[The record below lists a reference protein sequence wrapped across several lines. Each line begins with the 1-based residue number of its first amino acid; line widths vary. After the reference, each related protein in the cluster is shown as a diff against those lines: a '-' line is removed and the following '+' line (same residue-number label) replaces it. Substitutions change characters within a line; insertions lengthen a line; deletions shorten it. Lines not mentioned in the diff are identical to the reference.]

1 MAHAGRSLGR
11 LSFLFLLAIILS
23 CVLTDRVGQRGGDST
38 YPSIRTIIDGNDGGD
53 YSGDGGGGPGSGPAS
68 GDAVASRGATARKLL
83 TEDGGDS
90 DKGGNISS
98 PNLGLSGSGSA
109 TGCPDGFAGVNCHA
123 CEEDTYSGGCTE
135 HCNDDTTCSGNGR
148 CRGKDGTCI
157 CDEGWTGANCNG
169 EGSGSM
175 SGSDM
180 HPTCAC
186 GKHGRC
192 EADGSCVCESG
203 FFDRRFC
210 GFVLSLRCVVAGAPR
225 DERDQVSA
233 DHACVIRFR
242 RAEM

>member
-53 YSGDGGGGPGSGPAS
+53 YSGDGGGGPGSGP
-68 GDAVASRGATARKLL
+68 
-83 TEDGGDS
+83 
-90 DKGGNISS
+90 
-98 PNLGLSGSGSA
+98 
-109 TGCPDGFAGVNCHA
+109 GVNCHA

-233 DHACVIRFR
+233 DHTCVIRFR